1 MHLEAALGPTG
12 SAVPPSP
19 QPESGTPRLG
29 TTLGRYVIER
39 RLGQGGMGAVYAAR
53 DPELDRKVALKLLHP
68 GLAEPGSQAR
78 ARLRREAQSLA
89 RLSHPAVVGI
99 HDVGTAGDHV
109 FIAMELVEGSTLSQ
123 WLDRARRT
131 VPQILEVFVRAGEG
145 LAAAHRAG
153 LVHRDFKPDNVIVSA
168 DGRVRV
174 VDFGLART
182 IAHEPPDVDAS
193 ASISQAGDI
202 LGTPGYMSPEQYA
215 GRPASARTDQFC
227 FCVSLFEALHGL
239 RPFPGGDPLA
249 VAAQTVLGQVRRVR
263 TPGVSARL
271 DRIVRRGLNP
281 GPQDRFPSMP
291 ALLGELARE
300 ALVRRRGL
308 VGRVIGAAVM
318 MFSLCASMLRPVPPQ
333 SPHRPAASAAFAPK
347 RAAGARMP
355 EGSRAPD
362 HSGLSG

>member
-153 LVHRDFKPDNVIVSA
+153 LVHRDFKPDNVIVKGPG
-168 DGRVRV
+168 DLHLI
-174 VDFGLART
+174 DFGLALPLEEAQQPRT
-182 IAHEPPDVDAS
+182 TLE
-193 ASISQAGDI
+193 GT
-202 LGTPGYMSPEQYA
+202 LGYLSPEEILLDAIDIRSDVYSFAILMYA
-215 GRPASARTDQFC
+215 CLTGAMPLEGANEAETMKLHVQSDVPDPRERVPTIPASMAEVVVT
-227 FCVSLFEALHGL
+227 
-239 RPFPGGDPLA
+239 
-249 VAAQTVLGQVRRVR
+249 
-263 TPGVSARL
+263 
-271 DRIVRRGLNP
+271 
-281 GPQDRFPSMP
+281 
-291 ALLGELARE
+291 
-300 ALVRRRGL
+300 
-308 VGRVIGAAVM
+308 
-318 MFSLCASMLRPVPPQ
+318 
-333 SPHRPAASAAFAPK
+333 
-347 RAAGARMP
+347 AGACD
-355 EGSRAPD
+355 PD
-362 HSGLSG
+362 ARYESFAELSSALRLVKA